1 MRGSWCRGTTR
12 WRSRRRCAAS
22 PPPTNAAPSRRRDGR
37 GRCSTSRMMR
47 WRSERWPSG
56 KRSFDEHLGAMT
68 RVLLVPD
75 LPLER
80 WPSMDRYAHRLHD
93 WLESTDPG
101 FEVRLAASIGDLT
114 RDQGGG
120 GNGRTSGGYPRWW
133 AQDVDPTKFV
143 LPGPLYEPQRY
154 VARYFL
160 YPWWLRREAKR
171 AQLVHILDHSYAHM
185 VTRVQRRPAIV
196 TVHDLMPVIILRSP
210 TDGWREG
217 VRNRFLRGTL
227 KALRLA
233 RSYIV
238 GTDWLKREL
247 ATWLGDD
254 RRISVVP
261 FGVDRAFFSE
271 APNARARGRAD
282 WRIPDDAFVV
292 LHVGSTVERKNV
304 PLVIHTVA
312 RLRAEAD
319 AYLLQVGGRFSNDQQ
334 QLIERLGLR
343 RFVRTAP
350 LADESTLRRAYR
362 AADVLLFPSLYE
374 GFGYPVIEAFASG
387 LPVVTSGAGGLKEV
401 GGDAVVVVEGR
412 DPGAYVAA
420 LESLSDDPLR
430 REELVEGGRARA
442 RTFTWQRTAEQ
453 TADVHRSLLHWP
465 A

>member
-1 MRGSWCRGTTR
+1 
-12 WRSRRRCAAS
+12 
-22 PPPTNAAPSRRRDGR
+22 
-37 GRCSTSRMMR
+37 
-47 WRSERWPSG
+47 
-56 KRSFDEHLGAMT
+56 MT
-68 RVLLVPD
+68 RVLLLPD

-114 RDQGGG
+114 RDRS
-120 GNGRTSGGYPRWW
+120 NGRTSSGYPRWW
-133 AQDVDPTKFV
+133 AQDVDPMMLV
-143 LPGPLYEPQRY
+143 LPGPLHEPQRY
-154 VARYFL
+154 VARYLL
-160 YPWWLRREAKR
+160 YPE
-171 AQLVHILDHSYAHM
+171 
-185 VTRVQRRPAIV
+185 
-196 TVHDLMPVIILRSP
+196 
-210 TDGWREG
+210 
-217 VRNRFLRGTL
+217 
-227 KALRLA
+227 
-233 RSYIV
+233 
-238 GTDWLKREL
+238 WLKREL
-247 ATWLGDD
+247 ATWRGDD
-254 RRISVVP
+254 RRLSVVP

-343 RFVRTAP
+343 RFVRTVP

-430 REELVEGGRARA
+430 REELVEHGRALA

-453 TADVHRSLLHWP
+453 TADVYRSLL
-465 A
+465 

>member
-1 MRGSWCRGTTR
+1 MR
-12 WRSRRRCAAS
+12 
-22 PPPTNAAPSRRRDGR
+22 
-37 GRCSTSRMMR
+37 
-47 WRSERWPSG
+47 
-56 KRSFDEHLGAMT
+56 
-68 RVLLVPD
+68 
-75 LPLER
+75 
-80 WPSMDRYAHRLHD
+80 
-93 WLESTDPG
+93 
-101 FEVRLAASIGDLT
+101 
-114 RDQGGG
+114 
-120 GNGRTSGGYPRWW
+120 
-133 AQDVDPTKFV
+133 
-143 LPGPLYEPQRY
+143 
-154 VARYFL
+154 
-160 YPWWLRREAKR
+160 
-171 AQLVHILDHSYAHM
+171 
-185 VTRVQRRPAIV
+185 
-196 TVHDLMPVIILRSP
+196 
-210 TDGWREG
+210 
-217 VRNRFLRGTL
+217 
-227 KALRLA
+227 
-233 RSYIV
+233 
-238 GTDWLKREL
+238 
-247 ATWLGDD
+247 LGDVASSHAVHET
-254 RRISVVP
+254 RSLQNWSV
-261 FGVDRAFFSE
+261 RSATASSL
-271 APNARARGRAD
+271 NNCIARARGRAD

-312 RLRAEAD
+312 RLRTEAD

-453 TADVHRSLLHWP
+453 TADVYRSLL
-465 A
+465 

>member
-1 MRGSWCRGTTR
+1 MI
-12 WRSRRRCAAS
+12 
-22 PPPTNAAPSRRRDGR
+22 
-37 GRCSTSRMMR
+37 
-47 WRSERWPSG
+47 
-56 KRSFDEHLGAMT
+56 

-80 WPSMDRYAHRLHD
+80 WPSMDRYAHRLYD
-93 WLESTDPG
+93 WLESG
-101 FEVRLAASIGDLT
+101 GLEFEVRLAASIGELT
-114 RDQGGG
+114 RERSD
-120 GNGRTSGGYPRWW
+120 GRPSGAFRRWW
-133 AQDVDPTKFV
+133 TQPVDPV
-143 LPGPLYEPQRY
+143 DMILPGPLVEPQRY
-154 VARYFL
+154 AARYFL
-160 YPWWLRREAKR
+160 YPLRLRREARR
-171 AQLVHILDHSYAHM
+171 AKLIHILDHSYAHM
-185 VTRVQRRPAIV
+185 LASARRQPVIV
-196 TVHDLMPVIILRSP
+196 TVHDLLPVIVLRSP
-210 TDGWREG
+210 TGTWRDGL
-217 VRNRFLRGTL
+217 RNRLLRNAL
-227 KALRLA
+227 KALRRA
-233 RSYIV
+233 HAYIV
-238 GTDWLKREL
+238 PTQWLKNEL

-254 RRISVVP
+254 HRIHVVP

-271 APNARARGRAD
+271 SPGARGRSRAE
-282 WRIPDDAFVV
+282 WRIPEEGFVV

-304 PLVIHTVA
+304 PLVIETVA

-319 AYLLQVGGRFSNDQQ
+319 AYLLQVGGRFSGVQQ

-412 DPGAYVAA
+412 DPAAYVEA

-430 REELVEGGRARA
+430 REELVERGRALA

-453 TADVHRSLLHWP
+453 TADVYRSLL
-465 A
+465 

>member
-1 MRGSWCRGTTR
+1 
-12 WRSRRRCAAS
+12 
-22 PPPTNAAPSRRRDGR
+22 
-37 GRCSTSRMMR
+37 
-47 WRSERWPSG
+47 
-56 KRSFDEHLGAMT
+56 MT

-80 WPSMDRYAHRLHD
+80 WPSMDRYAHL
-93 WLESTDPG
+93 
-101 FEVRLAASIGDLT
+101 
-114 RDQGGG
+114 
-120 GNGRTSGGYPRWW
+120 
-133 AQDVDPTKFV
+133 
-143 LPGPLYEPQRY
+143 
-154 VARYFL
+154 
-160 YPWWLRREAKR
+160 
-171 AQLVHILDHSYAHM
+171 
-185 VTRVQRRPAIV
+185 VTRVQRRPAIG

-233 RSYIV
+233 RAFIV

-271 APNARARGRAD
+271 APNARTRGRAD

-319 AYLLQVGGRFSNDQQ
+319 TYLLQVDGRFSNDQQ

-343 RFVRTAP
+343 RFVRTVP
-350 LADESTLRRAYR
+350 LADERTLRRR
-362 AADVLLFPSLYE
+362 APAARASCLPSL
-374 GFGYPVIEAFASG
+374 P
-387 LPVVTSGAGGLKEV
+387 
-401 GGDAVVVVEGR
+401 
-412 DPGAYVAA
+412 
-420 LESLSDDPLR
+420 
-430 REELVEGGRARA
+430 AR
-442 RTFTWQRTAEQ
+442 
-453 TADVHRSLLHWP
+453 
-465 A
+465 